1 MWASVIEMTKHRGG
15 NQHIPVPTGI
25 GQFCFIEDLTYDE
38 LKIAKKH
45 LTKLF

>member
-1 MWASVIEMTKHRGG
+1 MTKHRGG
-15 NQHIPVPTGI
+15 RQHIPVPTDI

-45 LTKLF
+45 LSNFF

>member
-1 MWASVIEMTKHRGG
+1 MTKHRGG
-15 NQHIPVPTGI
+15 HQHIPVPTGI
-25 GQFCFIEDLTYDE
+25 GQFYFIEDLTYDE